1 VIPSSMCVPV
11 AVKLVP
17 VTCKLLRLLYLLTHG
32 YVEVRGQ
39 MSVMQMSYTYRIN
52 RARGGANY
60 LAVETVR
67 SETIADRQLSARFCA
82 RDCFQISE
90 KTAI

>member
-1 VIPSSMCVPV
+1 MCVPV

-32 YVEVRGQ
+32 YFEVRGQ

-60 LAVETVR
+60 LAVEAVR
-67 SETIADRQLSARFCA
+67 SETIADRRYCESARFCA
-82 RDCFQISE
+82 PDCFQISE